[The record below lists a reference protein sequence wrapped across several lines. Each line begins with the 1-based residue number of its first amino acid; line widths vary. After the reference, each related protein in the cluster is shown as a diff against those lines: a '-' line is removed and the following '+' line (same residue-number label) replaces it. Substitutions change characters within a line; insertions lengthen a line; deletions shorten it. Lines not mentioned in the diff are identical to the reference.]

1 MWYNGFLDLSAWQLV
16 AVTLLMTHVTIIAV
30 TVYLHRYSAHRSLEL
45 NAGLKHFF
53 RFWLWLTTAQ
63 NTREWTAIH
72 RKHHAKCE
80 TVDDPHSPVIKG
92 LSTVLRTGAELYRAE
107 AENPETLLAL
117 VHAQGEVERLSEREQ
132 LLSSMLVSVNAVLWA
147 IDWETRRVLYVSPA
161 YERVFGRSA
170 SLLLADHREWRNS
183 IHPEDLDYA
192 EHSLARVLE
201 QGAVEDREYR
211 IITANGQI
219 RWLSDKCYINQQ
231 VEPGEPVIVV
241 GMAEDITEK
250 KQLELELHRL
260 ATTDVL
266 TQSSNRRHFFECA
279 NQAFDT
285 ACAQGAPL
293 AFLLLD
299 IDDFKDVNDTYG
311 HLEGDQVLRRI
322 AESGRGVLRRGD
334 LFGRIGGEEFAAVLP
349 GCAPEMA
356 LQVAERLGKEIQA
369 LSFSYE
375 GQAFSVT
382 ISQGLANLSEA
393 DSTLDS
399 LFARADAAMYEAK
412 RLGKNRVIAG

>member
-1 MWYNGFLDLSAWQLV
+1 MVHEKPLSPDLP
-16 AVTLLMTHVTIIAV
+16 
-30 TVYLHRYSAHRSLEL
+30 
-45 NAGLKHFF
+45 
-53 RFWLWLTTAQ
+53 TAEPP
-63 NTREWTAIH
+63 RPA
-72 RKHHAKCE
+72 A
-80 TVDDPHSPVIKG
+80 
-92 LSTVLRTGAELYRAE
+92 AA
-107 AENPETLLAL
+107 TLLAL
-117 VHAQGEVERLSEREQ
+117 MHAQGEVERLSEREK
-132 LLSSMLVSVNAVLWA
+132 LLSSLLVSVNAVLWA
-147 IDWETRRVLYVSPA
+147 VDWETRRVLYVSPA
-161 YERVFGRSA
+161 YERVFGRAA

-192 EHSLARVLE
+192 EQSLSRVLTT
-201 QGAVEDREYR
+201 GAVEDREYR
-211 IITANGQI
+211 IITADGQI
-219 RWLSDKCYINQQ
+219 RWLCDKCYINQQ
-231 VEPGEPVIVV
+231 ADPDKPLIVV
-241 GMAEDITEK
+241 GIAEDITEK

-279 NQAFDT
+279 NQAFDV

-299 IDDFKDVNDTYG
+299 IDDFKDINDTYG

-356 LQVAERLGKEIQA
+356 LQVAQRLGREIQA
-369 LSFSYE
+369 LSFSYD
-375 GQAFSVT
+375 GRAFNVT
-382 ISQGLANLSEA
+382 VSQGLASLRDS

-412 RLGKNRVIAG
+412 RLGKNRVIAD